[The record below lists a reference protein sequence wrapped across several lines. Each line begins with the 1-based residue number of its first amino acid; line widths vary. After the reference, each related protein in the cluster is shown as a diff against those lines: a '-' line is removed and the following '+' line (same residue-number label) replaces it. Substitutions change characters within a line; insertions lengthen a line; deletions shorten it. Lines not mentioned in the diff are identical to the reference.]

1 MTVMRQLISIL
12 QKLNF
17 HICGIFL
24 IDVQFMIDAP
34 KFLSG
39 TLAALSVMINLEIP
53 HINILSK
60 MDLLSKS
67 ARKRLDNYIDPDP
80 FSLLAD
86 TEGDPWNEKYR
97 SLTESL
103 GKIITDYSL
112 VRFLPLNIKNEE
124 SIADIKLTIDN
135 TIQYGED
142 TDVKTRDFDE
152 PCEDNEADES

>member
-1 MTVMRQLISIL
+1 
-12 QKLNF
+12 
-17 HICGIFL
+17 
-24 IDVQFMIDAP
+24 MIDAP